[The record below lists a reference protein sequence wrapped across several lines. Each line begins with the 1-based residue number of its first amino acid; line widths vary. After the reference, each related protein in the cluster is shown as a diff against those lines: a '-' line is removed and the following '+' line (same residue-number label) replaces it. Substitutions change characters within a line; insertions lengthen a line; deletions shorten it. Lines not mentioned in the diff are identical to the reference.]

1 MENWPGMKVA
11 QHFEDSTRNESLLTV
26 PNVTVPEIRAVI
38 VEDEPLAMK
47 KLKKLLES
55 ETGVRI
61 LAEAAGMETAV
72 SQIRRVQP
80 NLIFLDI
87 QLPGGSG
94 FEVLEQISDLCNPYI
109 IFTTAYDQ
117 YAIRAFDLHAVD
129 YLLKPFDQERLHRA
143 VGKVRAYL
151 ASPIDK
157 HWTEL
162 FSRFLQSLPKTNPVS
177 EEKLVF
183 KSGGRVLFLD
193 QDEIEWIE
201 AASNYVQIH
210 CCTATHTARNTIRE
224 VEAKLNPLKFLRV
237 HRSIIVN
244 VDRIKELEP
253 CNSGE
258 HVVLMKSGK
267 ELSCSRSY
275 RAAIAAITRER
286 L

>member
-1 MENWPGMKVA
+1 M
-11 QHFEDSTRNESLLTV
+11 V
-26 PNVTVPEIRAVI
+26 PNAAVPEVRTVI
-38 VEDEPLAMK
+38 VEDESLAMK

-55 ETGVRI
+55 EPGVRV
-61 LAEAAGMETAV
+61 LAEAADIETAV
-72 SQIRRVQP
+72 SQIRRLQP
-80 NLIFLDI
+80 NLVFLDI

-94 FEVLEQISDLCNPYI
+94 FEILEQVSDFCNPYI

-117 YAIRAFDLHAVD
+117 YAIKAFDLHAVD

-151 ASPIDK
+151 ASPVDK
-157 HWTEL
+157 QWTEL
-162 FSRFLQSLPKTNPVS
+162 FSRFLESLPKTNVAN

-183 KSGGRVLFLD
+183 KSGGRLLFLD

-210 CCTATHTARNTIRE
+210 CSTATHSTRNTIRE

-244 VDRIKELEP
+244 VDRIKELQP

>member
-1 MENWPGMKVA
+1 MM
-11 QHFEDSTRNESLLTV
+11 
-26 PNVTVPEIRAVI
+26 PNMAGPEIRAII

-47 KLKKLLES
+47 KLKKFLEF
-55 ETGVRI
+55 EPGVGM
-61 LAEAAGMETAV
+61 LGEAADMKTAV
-72 SQIRRVQP
+72 TQIRRMQP

-94 FEVLEQISDLCNPYI
+94 FEVLEQISDLCNPYV

-117 YAIRAFDLHAVD
+117 YAIKAFDLHAVD

-151 ASPIDK
+151 ASPVDK
-157 HWTEL
+157 QWTEL
-162 FSRFLQSLPKTNPVS
+162 FSRFLGSLPKSTTTT

-183 KSGGRVLFLD
+183 KSGGRLLFLD

-210 CCTATHTARNTIRE
+210 CGTETHSARNTIRE
-224 VEAKLNPLKFLRV
+224 VEAKLNPMKFLRV

-244 VDRIKELEP
+244 VDRIKELQP

>member
-1 MENWPGMKVA
+1 MKVA
-11 QHFEDSTRNESLLTV
+11 QHFEDSARNESLLTV
-26 PNVTVPEIRAVI
+26 PNAAVPELRAVI

-55 ETGVRI
+55 EHGVRV
-61 LAEAAGMETAV
+61 LAEAADMETAV

-117 YAIRAFDLHAVD
+117 YAIKAFDLHAVD

-143 VGKVRAYL
+143 VGKVQTYL
-151 ASPIDK
+151 ASPIHK

-162 FSRFLQSLPKTNPVS
+162 FARFLQGLPKTNPTS

-183 KSGGRVLFLD
+183 KTGGRVLFLD

-210 CCTATHTARNTIRE
+210 CGTATHSARNTIRE